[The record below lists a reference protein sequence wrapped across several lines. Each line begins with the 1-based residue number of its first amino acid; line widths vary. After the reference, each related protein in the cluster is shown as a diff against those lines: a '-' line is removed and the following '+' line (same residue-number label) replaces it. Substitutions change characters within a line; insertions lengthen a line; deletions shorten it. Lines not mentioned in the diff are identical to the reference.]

1 MTRGQGSLWL
11 LAGLINVA
19 ATPANSQNF
28 DAGKSPAQI
37 FEQVCADCHRSA
49 RALRSRA
56 TTSYLSDHYMTGTAM
71 AAAMVRYLTGGS
83 SSSDPRATL
92 PQAQRPPT
100 RLAPADVV
108 APHNEVGDP
117 RARLRGSL
125 PTALKE
131 VNVSSEEAATA
142 EAKEAAPPS
151 KPPPPPLE
159 AFEE

>member
-1 MTRGQGSLWL
+1 MVNFDPTPYWRSTVGFDHLFDL
-11 LAGLINVA
+11 LAN
-19 ATPANSQNF
+19 
-28 DAGKSPAQI
+28 
-37 FEQVCADCHRSA
+37 
-49 RALRSRA
+49 
-56 TTSYLSDHYMTGTAM
+56 
-71 AAAMVRYLTGGS
+71 
-83 SSSDPRATL
+83 ATL

-100 RLAPADVV
+100 RLAPADAI
-108 APHNEVGDP
+108 APRNEVGDP

-131 VNVSSEEAATA
+131 VNRPVVSSEEAAAA